1 MTAPPNFRYIEVKSC
16 YNCAHIEFDYAPNRC
31 VKYKDKLV
39 GRVEKIFPDGT
50 AQIKVTDIDLVT
62 DLFKSWCLETGK
74 LGDWESECGKY
85 KLKRGQDTD
94 FNTVC
99 DDWEAKE

>member
-1 MTAPPNFRYIEVKSC
+1 MPITKNIDIPSIGGKMTAPPNFRYIEVKSC
-16 YNCAHIEFDYAPNRC
+16 YNCAHIEFDY
-31 VKYKDKLV
+31 
-39 GRVEKIFPDGT
+39 
-50 AQIKVTDIDLVT
+50 
-62 DLFKSWCLETGK
+62 
-74 LGDWESECGKY
+74 DWESQCGKY